1 MSTCFGQG
9 HDYVSVMT
17 DIDQSRVLEVVPNR
31 TREAVDILWK
41 TLPDAQREKVKAVAM
56 DMWKPFMA
64 STQAACPKASIV
76 HDKFHVS
83 KYLGEAV
90 DAVRRQENR
99 QLNLDGDDRLKGTRQ
114 LWLFG
119 REKLAEEDRAYLFG
133 LQQAD
138 LKIGRAWSLKE
149 NFRHFWECMN
159 LDDAMA
165 TFKSWYGW
173 ATRSQLPP
181 MIKVAKMLKRH
192 YTGLL
197 NYIENRITNAVS
209 EGFNSRIQSIKS
221 AARGFRNFDNYR
233 TCILYFCGKLDLTL
247 PVPSH

>member
-1 MSTCFGQG
+1 MFSVLLAWHQCFVAICLSNRVSTNCKNVF
-9 HDYVSVMT
+9 
-17 DIDQSRVLEVVPNR
+17 LANR
-31 TREAVDILWK
+31 LWK
-41 TLPDAQREKVKAVAM
+41 TLPEPQSKKIRAVAM
-56 DMWKPFMA
+56 DMWQAFMA
-64 STQAACPKASIV
+64 STRSACPSAAIV

-90 DAVRRQENR
+90 DKVRRQENR
-99 QLNLDGDDRLKGTRQ
+99 LLDQAGDDRLKGTRQ

-119 REKLAEEDRAYLFG
+119 REMLAEEDRAYLYG

-138 LKIGRAWSLKE
+138 LKTGRAWSLKE

-159 LDDAMA
+159 LDDATA

-173 ATRSQLPP
+173 ATRSQLQP

-192 YTGLL
+192 STGLM
-197 NYIENRITNAVS
+197 NYIEHRITNAVS

-221 AARGFRNFDNYR
+221 AARGFRNFSNYR
-233 TCILYFCGKLDLTL
+233 TRILFFCGKLDLSL
-247 PVPSH
+247 ECP